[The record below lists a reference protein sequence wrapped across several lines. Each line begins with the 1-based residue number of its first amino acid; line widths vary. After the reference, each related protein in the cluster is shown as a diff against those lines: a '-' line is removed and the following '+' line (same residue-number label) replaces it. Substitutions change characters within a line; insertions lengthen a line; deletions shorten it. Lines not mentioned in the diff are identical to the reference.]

1 MAMVVSDNAATSNA
15 LVVPAMND
23 DASGSEGTE
32 GDAAADAEAADAKDG
47 RLPDG
52 WLNMT
57 TETLRPGDA
66 THFPTRGQTIRMHYE
81 GRLPDG
87 TVFDSSW
94 ERQAPMLFK
103 LNMGQVA
110 RARARATPQCAERD
124 ERSLRMVLAPAPRG
138 KEGAASVARFGRT
151 TRETVRRRA
160 TPPAARPPTDEQTRS
175 ARLLRCGWAG
185 VGCASLVIDATR

>member
-1 MAMVVSDNAATSNA
+1 MAMVVSDNASTSNA

-32 GDAAADAEAADAKDG
+32 GDAAADAEAADVKDG

-110 RARARATPQCAERD
+110 RARARDTAARGEGRAVVAHGPRAGAAGEGGGCEHCSIREDDERD
-124 ERSLRMVLAPAPRG
+124 RPSPCH
-138 KEGAASVARFGRT
+138 
-151 TRETVRRRA
+151 
-160 TPPAARPPTDEQTRS
+160 AARSKTTN
-175 ARLLRCGWAG
+175 
-185 VGCASLVIDATR
+185 